1 MTEKTTEVK
10 KTYKREV
17 AGGMLAFLA
26 TMSVAGVVIPGALNV
41 AETLV
46 TPIFLFA
53 GGAFGMDAYASQI
66 KKPGEVA

>member
-1 MTEKTTEVK
+1 MAEKTPEVN

-17 AGGMLAFLA
+17 AYSMLGFLA
-26 TMSVAGVVIPGALNV
+26 TMSVAGVVIPGALDV

-53 GGAFGMDAYASQI
+53 GGAFGMDAYARQI
-66 KKPGEVA
+66 QKPGGDA

>member
-1 MTEKTTEVK
+1 MTEKTPEVK

-17 AGGMLAFLA
+17 AGGMLIFLA
-26 TMSVAGVVIPGALNV
+26 GMSTTGMIYPGALAV

-53 GGAFGMDAYASQI
+53 GGAFGMDAYASQVQ
-66 KKPGEVA
+66 K